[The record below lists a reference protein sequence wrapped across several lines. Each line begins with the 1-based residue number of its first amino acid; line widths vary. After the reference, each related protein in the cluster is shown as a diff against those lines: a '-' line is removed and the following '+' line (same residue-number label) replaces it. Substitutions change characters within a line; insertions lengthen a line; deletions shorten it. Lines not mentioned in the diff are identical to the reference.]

1 MVKNEKEAKA
11 LSEAE
16 QKRAE
21 RFARITEEMERQGYT
36 RRDLTTDMSKA
47 NWFSGL
53 LVAALLVVGFGLYY
67 LIHHRLELSNINPL
81 IFLVCLVALI
91 VVHELIHGICW
102 SVFAPRHF
110 KDIEFGILKPSMT
123 PYCTCLASLKKGQHI
138 FGTVMPLIVLGII
151 PMIVG
156 LAIGNGSV
164 LLLGVIMAASAAGD
178 ILIIRNILAH
188 KSSAREIVYMDHP
201 TEVGVVA
208 FERQ

>member
-1 MVKNEKEAKA
+1 MANNDKEAKT

-16 QKRAE
+16 QRRLDRFEKIAE
-21 RFARITEEMERQGYT
+21 DMVRQGYT
-36 RRDLTTDMSKA
+36 RRDLTTDMRKA
-47 NWFSGL
+47 NWFSFIL
-53 LVAALLVVGFGLYY
+53 LAALLVVGFGLYY
-67 LIHHRLELSNINPL
+67 LVHRRLEFSSFNPL
-81 IFLVCLVALI
+81 FFLACLVVLI

-102 SVFAPRHF
+102 SIFAPRHF

-123 PYCTCLASLKKGQHI
+123 PYCTCPASLKKGQHI

-156 LAIGNGSV
+156 IAIGNGSV

-178 ILIIRNILAH
+178 ILIIRNILTH
-188 KSSAREIVYMDHP
+188 RSNAREIVYMDHP

-208 FERQ
+208 FER